1 MQTQLQHLGKKLAWL
16 MAMLLLLFALLVSVG
31 RILLSYTEDYQAEIV
46 QQLAAA
52 LGKPVTVEWLSGN
65 WRGRYPQLQA
75 RHVTL
80 GKSQSLAL
88 KQITLDIRPFA
99 SLFTGQLKLAK
110 VQLEGVQLAFVED
123 QQQNWRVLG
132 LPENKDQE
140 VDLSY
145 ASVVQYLAQL
155 GQVEVRDSRFA
166 FFPYQAGPVVFKQAN
181 LGFSNGYLS
190 QQLQASLSLPDDT
203 QVQLKAKGKLHATDW
218 RQSDLHFYLASEATD
233 WARWLPVKQWQD
245 WQLVQAEFG
254 LQLWGEVS
262 DGWLQQASVQLA
274 AERVQLTTP
283 HAQQMTVDQPELALF
298 YQKQGERAE
307 VWLESLKLPLPSD
320 TGLPVAE
327 PYQLQALI
335 SYEPEPEGPMLRLQ
349 IPEVDLPAVNRWV
362 LAFLP
367 QQHAAYEI
375 VKRLNFQGQLQQLWL
390 EWRPEHP
397 ELAKQLS
404 FSSAV
409 KDLSYSAWEHVPS
422 ASGINGTVHGTAL
435 NGELR
440 LDTQAFSLHL
450 AELFPQPWQYQQAR
464 AQLTWLFDEQGFE
477 LASPYLQV
485 QGQEGQISGDFVIRL
500 FDDPALEDYMDLRV
514 GLVDGNAAFTEK
526 YLPTRAPG
534 FSKELGD
541 WLKHAI
547 VAGQVEQG
555 YFQYQGAISQH
566 QDKMASEMGLYFK
579 VRDAELAYQPGWPA
593 LIQADAEV
601 LVDGSQVVVELA
613 QGKILNTRV
622 TDAVAEVPL
631 AAGAPQ
637 LRLSA
642 KLDSSMQDGL
652 AILQQT
658 PLAEDLS
665 ALHSWQGSGPLPA
678 TLNLAIPLDKQAPP
692 LQVVVDFQ
700 ARQAEL
706 NLVNLGVP
714 LTQVNGDFRYDLQQ
728 GLSAKRVAGRVF
740 NQPFTGEITAQ
751 RKAQQAHTLMRFNG
765 KLPVS
770 TLLTWGGLD
779 SQLPVAGQLPYNLA
793 VNLQGADANLELT
806 SNLEGVSL
814 DLPAPFAK
822 SKNQSRAIQLQIQ
835 LPAQGTPSYQLHY
848 ANLLSANARVPNHQL
863 GQLRARVKLGGGK
876 AGAPTASGIS
886 LEGQLAEVQLEQW
899 QAWAEPYFSQGQVA
913 ATGNPTPKLSTV
925 NLSTPRFSG
934 LGMSRQPLS
943 FQLRPQANN
952 SWLAQVDSPLLK
964 GSLRYYENNH
974 QPHQITLSQLTLPR
988 PADTAT
994 SQKQDALAGIN
1005 PKTIPSMD
1013 VSIQQLNLGSQPLGT
1028 LRFKA
1033 RKQTHGLR
1041 LLDIASNLQGLSVH
1055 GRLDWL
1061 QPATRV
1067 SSSFAGQLQGGDIGK
1082 VLSAFG
1088 FAKTISS
1095 KQFFTAINGRWDGSP
1110 AAMGTEAFTG
1120 DIDARFSQGQ
1130 LTSIE
1135 GNAQA
1140 VRVFGLLNFE
1150 TIGRRLRLDFS
1161 DIFDRGLAYDTIKA
1175 RLRADNGLFKTVGP
1189 LVMDGPATD
1198 LQLEG
1203 FIDFPRDKINAQ
1215 LRVSVPLTSNLTI
1228 AAIAAG
1234 APLIGGA
1241 VYLADKAL
1249 GNRLEKL
1256 TAVRYRITGAWSKPT
1271 VRMQ

>member
-1 MQTQLQHLGKKLAWL
+1 MPTQLQHLGKKLAWL
-16 MAMLLLLFALLVSVG
+16 IAILFLLCALLVSIG
-31 RILLSYTEDYQAEIV
+31 RIVLSYTEDYQAEIV
-46 QQLAAA
+46 QQLADA

-65 WRGRYPQLQA
+65 WRGLYPQLQA
-75 RHVTL
+75 RHVTI

-88 KQITLDIRPFA
+88 KQVSLDIRPFA
-99 SLFTGQLKLAK
+99 SLFSGQLKLAK
-110 VQLEGVQLAFVED
+110 VRLEGVQLAFVED

-132 LPENKDQE
+132 LPEAKEDE
-140 VDLSY
+140 ADLSY
-145 ASVVQYLAQL
+145 SRVVAYLEQL
-155 GQVEVRDSRFA
+155 GQVEVLDSRFA

-181 LGFSNGYLS
+181 LAFHQGYLS
-190 QQLQASLSLPDDT
+190 QQLEASLSLPDDT
-203 QVQLKAKGKLHATDW
+203 QLQFKATGKLHATEW
-218 RQSDLHFYLASEATD
+218 QQSALRFYLASETTD
-233 WARWLPVKQWQD
+233 WASWLPIKQWQG
-245 WQLVQAEFG
+245 WRLAQAELG
-254 LQLWGEVS
+254 LQLWGEAR

-274 AERVQLTTP
+274 AEQLQLITP
-283 HAQQMTVDQPELALF
+283 QAQQLEIERPELVLF
-298 YQKQGERAE
+298 YQKHGEQAE
-307 VWLESLKLPLPSD
+307 VWLESLKFPLP
-320 TGLPVAE
+320 TAAGLPVAK

-335 SYEPEPEGPMLRLQ
+335 RYEPESEGPLLRLQ

-367 QQHAAYEI
+367 QQQAAYEI
-375 VKRLNFQGQLQQLWL
+375 VKHLNFQGQLQQLWL

-477 LASPYLQV
+477 LTSPYLQV
-485 QGQEGQISGDFVIRL
+485 QGPEGQIAGDFVIRL

-514 GLVDGNAAFTEK
+514 GLVDGKAAFTAK

-534 FSKELGD
+534 FSQELGD
-541 WLKHAI
+541 WLKSAI

-566 QDKMASEMGLYFK
+566 QDKAASEIGLYFK

-593 LIQADAEV
+593 LTQAEAEV

-631 AAGAPQ
+631 ATGAPQ

-678 TLNLAIPLDKQAPP
+678 TLNLAVPLDKQAPP

-822 SKNQSRAIQLQIQ
+822 SNKQTRATQLQIQ
-835 LPAQGTPSYQLHY
+835 LPAQGTPSYQLQY
-848 ANLLSANARVPNHQL
+848 ANVLSANARVPNHQL

-876 AGAPTASGIS
+876 AGAPTVSGIS

-899 QAWAEPYFSQGQVA
+899 QALFERFSQGQVA
-913 ATGNPTPKLSTV
+913 NTGNATPKLSTV

-943 FQLRPQANN
+943 LQLRPQANH

-1055 GRLDWL
+1055 GQLDWL
-1061 QPATRV
+1061 QPAKHA
-1067 SSSFAGQLQGGDIGK
+1067 SSSFRGQLQGADIGK
-1082 VLSAFG
+1082 VLNAFG

-1095 KQFFTAINGRWDGSP
+1095 KQFFAVVNGRWSGSP
-1110 AAMGTEAFTG
+1110 AALGTDSFTG

-1130 LTSIE
+1130 LKSVE